1 MAGKQKPIYSVG
13 ISRIPGYPGLTFASE
28 ADIDGAWPDS

>member
-1 MAGKQKPIYSVG
+1 MADGRKPIYSVG
-13 ISRIPGYPGLTFASE
+13 ISRIPGYPDMTFASE